1 MQVLLK
7 KYLPMNNYLLTLN
20 RKEKYINVLL
30 DKNVN
35 AERVRTIEDED
46 AFILIDGYFIN
57 EKEFIKKNS
66 TLENIKLEQL
76 LFKLSKRNLNYYG
89 ELDGSFNIFFFDKK
103 KNYFLFTNDFWS
115 SRPTYIHKTKNKYL
129 FSNDLYFL
137 KKYIKCE
144 LTPNLK
150 KIRELLA
157 WQHIESRST
166 YYNEIDALG
175 PGVVLRIT
183 SDEIHETNLNIVN
196 SSQKFTEYNRKI
208 FREILES
215 AVSSRASHFKKNI
228 VMLSG
233 GLDSSAVAVA
243 LKNCA
248 FHNTKTISVNF
259 SHLKEFP
266 NIDEKKYQNIVN
278 SFTNFKK
285 DHIEMQNKSV
295 MGSIEKYVH
304 IFQEPMIIPNLYIF
318 DAVSEHL
325 AKNKVDA
332 VFDGND
338 GDNVISYGFE
348 NIYRQFINLNFIS
361 FFNSVFDYG
370 KVHMK
375 SRRRMLNFFL
385 RNSFKKLLGYNSRIK
400 NNSLL
405 TEKLF
410 RNIDKDSPRNI
421 FDSHKSRL
429 NNNLQFIAFSNR
441 HKIFGK
447 LGIEIVSPFYDKDF
461 INFCV
466 NMPPKFKFNK
476 GNTRFILRDYLSNFL
491 GEEHAF
497 RANKSNL
504 TKGLESNFSDF
515 DYEIVMKERENLN
528 NALSTMIDLK
538 KLDAICDKW
547 TKKKIINETD
557 IINLQV
563 FININIFLNSF
574 FK

>member
-1 MQVLLK
+1 
-7 KYLPMNNYLLTLN
+7 MNNYLLTLN
-20 RKEKYINVLL
+20 RKEKCINVLL
-30 DKNVN
+30 DKDVN
-35 AERVRTIEDED
+35 AERIRIIEDED
-46 AFILIDGYFIN
+46 AFILIDGYFTN
-57 EKEFIKKNS
+57 EEEFIKKNS
-66 TLENIKLEQL
+66 TLENVGLEQL
-76 LFKLSKRNLNYYG
+76 LFKLSKVNFKFYG
-89 ELDGSFNIFFFDKK
+89 ELDGSFNTFFFDKK
-103 KNYFLFTNDFWS
+103 KNYFVYANDFWS

-137 KKYIKCE
+137 KKHIKCD

-157 WQHIESRST
+157 WQHIESKST
-166 YYNEIDALG
+166 YYNEIDIFG
-175 PGVVLRIT
+175 PGLVLEIT
-183 SDEIHETNLNIVN
+183 SDEIHEANLNIIDTP
-196 SSQKFTEYNRKI
+196 QKFTKYNRKI
-208 FREILES
+208 FRETFES

-243 LKNCA
+243 LKNRS
-248 FHNTKTISVNF
+248 FHNTETISVNF

-266 NIDEKKYQNIVN
+266 NTDERKYQNIVS

-285 DHIEMQNKSV
+285 NHIEMHNKSV
-295 MGSIEKYVH
+295 LGSIEKYVH

-318 DAVSEHL
+318 DAICKYLE
-325 AKNKVDA
+325 KNKVDA
-332 VFDGND
+332 IFDGND

-348 NIYRQFINLNFIS
+348 NIYRQFINLNFFS
-361 FFNSVFDYG
+361 FFKSIFDYA

-375 SRRRMLNFFL
+375 PKRRMLNFFL
-385 RNSFKKLLGYNSRIK
+385 KNSFKKLLSYNNRVK

-410 RNIDKDSPRNI
+410 SNIDKDSPRNI
-421 FDSHKSRL
+421 LDSHESRL
-429 NNNLQFIAFSNR
+429 KNNLQFIAFSNR

-447 LGIEIVSPFYDKDF
+447 LGIEVVSPFYDKDF

-466 NMPPKFKFNK
+466 NMPPNFKFNK
-476 GNTRFILRDYLSNFL
+476 GNTRFILRDYLGNFL
-491 GEEHAF
+491 GKEHAF

-504 TKGLESNFSDF
+504 TKGLESNFSDI

-528 NALSTMIDLK
+528 NALSAMIDLK

-547 TKKKIINETD
+547 SKKKIINETD

>member
-1 MQVLLK
+1 MLLK
-7 KYLPMNNYLLTLN
+7 KYLFMNNYLLTLN
-20 RKEKYINVLL
+20 RKEKCINVLL
-30 DKNVN
+30 DKDVK
-35 AERVRTIEDED
+35 AERVRIIEDEE
-46 AFILIDGYFIN
+46 AFILIDGYFTN
-57 EKEFIKKNS
+57 EEGFIKKNS
-66 TLENIKLEQL
+66 TLENVELEQL
-76 LFKLSKRNLNYYG
+76 LFKLSKENFQYYG

-103 KNYFLFTNDFWS
+103 KNYFVYTNDFWS

-137 KKYIKCE
+137 KKYIKCD

-157 WQHIESRST
+157 WQHIESKST
-166 YYNEIDALG
+166 YYNEIDILG
-175 PGVVLRIT
+175 PGLVFEIT
-183 SDEIHETNLNIVN
+183 SDEIHEANLNIIDTPR
-196 SSQKFTEYNRKI
+196 KFTKYNRKI
-208 FREILES
+208 FKEIFES
-215 AVSSRASHFKKNI
+215 AVSSRASHFNKKI

-243 LKNCA
+243 LKNCD
-248 FHNTKTISVNF
+248 FHNTETISVNF

-266 NIDEKKYQNIVN
+266 NTDERKYQNIVS
-278 SFTNFKK
+278 SFTDFKK
-285 DHIEMQNKSV
+285 NHIEMHNKSV
-295 MGSIEKYVH
+295 LGSIEKYVH

-318 DAVSEHL
+318 DAICKHL
-325 AKNKVDA
+325 AKNNVDA
-332 VFDGND
+332 IFDGND

-348 NIYRQFINLNFIS
+348 NIYRQFINLNFFS
-361 FFNSVFDYG
+361 FFKSIFDYA

-375 SRRRMLNFFL
+375 PSRRMLKFFL
-385 RNSFKKLLGYNSRIK
+385 KNSFKKLLGYNNRVK

-405 TEKLF
+405 TEELF
-410 RNIDKDSPRNI
+410 SNIDKDSPRNI
-421 FDSHKSRL
+421 FDSHETRL
-429 NNNLQFIAFSNR
+429 KNNLQFIAFSNR

-466 NMPPKFKFNK
+466 NMPPNFKFNN

-491 GEEHAF
+491 GKKHAF

-504 TKGLESNFSDF
+504 TKGLESNFSDI
-515 DYEIVMKERENLN
+515 DYEIVMKERNNLN
-528 NALSTMIDLK
+528 NALSAMIDLK

-547 TKKKIINETD
+547 SKKKIINEAD